1 MIIIVITKT
10 SIYCGE
16 DFYLNSE
23 THLFHGN
30 IPPVI
35 GCLISDKDGK
45 SIVSFEVFKGAIQFF
60 MKNNP
65 NYAREDKELQIDL
78 IPIYVSAIE
87 LLSQELNIQ
96 GLPGIEINGIN
107 IKLKILFYFDEFT
120 VTLFLNPKVNFT
132 IIEDLTNTY
141 LSNLFDEFKNELF
154 NVIKKSSN
162 DFITFLERVGLCWLI
177 DLNNDYLALTQDKL
191 Y

>member
-78 IPIYVSAIE
+78 IPMYVSAIE

>member
-23 THLFHGN
+23 KEGFKDN

-65 NYAREDKELQIDL
+65 DHCQEDKEFQIDL
-78 IPIYVSAIE
+78 IPMYISAIE
-87 LLSQELNIQ
+87 LLSQELNIK
-96 GLPGIEINGIN
+96 GLPGIEINGMN
-107 IKLKILFYFDEFT
+107 IKLKVLFYFEEFT
-120 VTLFLNPKVNFT
+120 VTLFLNPEVNFT

-141 LSNLFDEFKNELF
+141 LSNLFDEFKKDL
-154 NVIKKSSN
+154 ISTKKNCSN

-177 DLNNDYLALTQDKL
+177 DLNNDYLIMT
-191 Y
+191 

>member
-1 MIIIVITKT
+1 VIIIVITKT

-78 IPIYVSAIE
+78 IPMYVSAIE

-177 DLNNDYLALTQDKL
+177 DLNNDYLALTQEKL

>member
-1 MIIIVITKT
+1 VIIIVITKT

-177 DLNNDYLALTQDKL
+177 DLNNDYLALTQEKL

>member
-177 DLNNDYLALTQDKL
+177 DLNNDYLALTQEKL